1 MNITSVPS
9 EVRKLEFERWMRE
22 YETAVL
28 RTCFLYL
35 ADRALAEDALQD
47 TFIKVWRN
55 MDRFECRNGCSV
67 KSWIM
72 RIAINTCKDYKL
84 SAWFR
89 HVDKTKTAEEALA
102 SSPEIKRA
110 SHELYLDVLHLPDK
124 YKHVILLYYYQNMTL
139 EEAAYSLGIS
149 RPAISRRLRKAY
161 ALLHYTPEGRGID
174 EEGY

>member
-1 MNITSVPS
+1 MNIALVPR
-9 EVRKLEFERWMRE
+9 EVRKVIFEQWMRE

-47 TFIKVWRN
+47 TFAKVWRS
-55 MDRFECRNGCSV
+55 MDRFEHRNECSL

-89 HVDKTKTAEEALA
+89 NVDKSKPAEEV
-102 SSPEIKRA
+102 
-110 SHELYLDVLHLPDK
+110 LDTLPGIHDAGF
-124 YKHVILLYYYQNMTL
+124 LLSVSKVY
-139 EEAAYSLGIS
+139 
-149 RPAISRRLRKAY
+149 RPIF
-161 ALLHYTPEGRGID
+161 
-174 EEGY
+174 